1 MAKWGQV
8 GVILAIILSI
18 GCIILGTMYYQEN
31 EKRIALEKYLEEI
44 QNEKRDLE
52 LNLKEKENTVEQLNQ
67 AIKEI
72 QEQTDSQLKEKET
85 LITDLTQEL
94 NSVKEETGTLKSEY
108 LKLKDLRQLLENTV
122 KQVKAEKDKLQQRL
136 NELEKENETLSA
148 KLGGLGINKAQLN
161 LEKIVVQ
168 QEANWY
174 GEILAVDNEYGY
186 AVIDVGMKE
195 NLTENVLLGIFR
207 DGENI
212 GEGEVV
218 KLYENTAVIK
228 ITKQNKEILEGD
240 LIRDIALK
248 EKENRDF

>member
-67 AIKEI
+67 AITEI
-72 QEQTDSQLKEKET
+72 QEQTDSQLEEKET

-136 NELEKENETLSA
+136 NELEEENETLSA
-148 KLGGLGINKAQLN
+148 KLGGLGISKAQLN

-240 LIRDIALK
+240 LIKDIALK